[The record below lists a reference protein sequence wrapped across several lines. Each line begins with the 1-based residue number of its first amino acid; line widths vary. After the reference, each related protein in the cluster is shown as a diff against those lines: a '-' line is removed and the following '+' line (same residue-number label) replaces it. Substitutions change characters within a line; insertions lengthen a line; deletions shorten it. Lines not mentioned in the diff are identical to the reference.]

1 MQKNRPWCCWEGG
14 LGFRVT
20 SGRALQRSVP
30 PLQTIRRKKK
40 VQIPVTR
47 PEPEPMSENDEDSY
61 EEDVREARGSRAAP
75 GNRRSDKSWA
85 RDRSASRDRSLSP
98 RSDRRSL
105 SSSQPPKPTKVTL
118 VKSRKNEGE
127 DHVGLG
133 GGRGGHEGRCPSLGF
148 RSWSSLCVFPEP
160 PCACPSI
167 CVQSLRVLCS
177 VSLH

>member
-1 MQKNRPWCCWEGG
+1 M
-14 LGFRVT
+14 
-20 SGRALQRSVP
+20 
-30 PLQTIRRKKK
+30 
-40 VQIPVTR
+40 QIPVTR
-47 PEPEPMSENDEDSY
+47 PEPEPVSENDEDSY
-61 EEDVREARGSRAAP
+61 EEDVRDARGSRAAP

-85 RDRSASRDRSLSP
+85 RDRSASRDQSLSP

-105 SSSQPPKPTKVTL
+105 SSNQPPKPTKVTL

-133 GGRGGHEGRCPSLGF
+133 GAGVVTRAGVPLWASEAGRPS
-148 RSWSSLCVFPEP
+148 V
-160 PCACPSI
+160 